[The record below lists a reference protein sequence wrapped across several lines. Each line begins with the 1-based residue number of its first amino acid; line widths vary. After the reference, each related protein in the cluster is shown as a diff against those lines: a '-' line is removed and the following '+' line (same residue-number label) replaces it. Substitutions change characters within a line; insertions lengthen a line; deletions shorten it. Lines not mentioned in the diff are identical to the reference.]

1 MNNYF
6 IPTSKYMLRVPLQP
20 NSLLEKYDDIESNI
34 EVIKNDRFLGEQLLI
49 ASENIYHTL
58 MNKDFSMLSKKKQ
71 RNLVTSLSNYINRA
85 ATRTTP
91 FGLFAGVT
99 VLDLKD
105 NESLSPSKIEYKK
118 KSRIDVEWIFKLIKK
133 IEVNHFIDLS
143 FKMNFAAY
151 RKGNRLYLPYNLD
164 GKSLEI
170 NVNYRNPLMLIEKW
184 CTKEHIPFQKIVQ
197 ILQAQYPNRE
207 IGDLIQYV
215 KTLIEKEF
223 IISELRP
230 PICNTD
236 LLMYTI
242 DKLSEIPQ
250 LYKIYGEPLNE
261 VHSLIHKYNNT
272 PIGQANE
279 IYLTIQKKLREI
291 ISFSDEKHLQVD
303 TELCINT
310 NIINESDIKN
320 INDCITLFMMFA
332 SEMENSD
339 SYQNYFT
346 EYRLKFIE
354 KFGTFVEVPISEVL
368 DEVTGIGALRNYRNP
383 SNKFSHDIPQK
394 TEDYSLLKKF
404 FIDKYLTAIKT
415 NQPIVITDED
425 INKLNLKVNEQKLPS
440 SLELNFIP
448 RQNAKGENLFY
459 LGPNIGSPAA
469 GKTFGRFSHLNSEFS
484 EVLKEINLN
493 LKEKDIDQVE
503 LSFIPSAVRMANVM
517 TINTPKDYNLSMFT
531 NSYSTQKEL
540 ALNDILIGCDNDR
553 FYLRNKQNG
562 RLINISG
569 MNMLNLSSSSNIIR
583 ILSDITLNQDLEWSD
598 TPWRIYYKE
607 FSYIPEIRYKNII
620 LSNEK
625 WSLENLRRQLE
636 EKHNLQEFLT
646 EFKEF
651 KASNSV
657 PNKVYLQFADQRI
670 LLDLTKNNDLNLLY
684 KNLFK
689 FPSTTLEK
697 TEDGKAPITI
707 HNESFSA
714 EIVIPFILKEEY
726 RKKNS
731 KNMINNRNSYHKVS
745 YPPFKKWL
753 FLKLYGSEERQAE
766 LISFLN
772 YFILN
777 NLDYKTYNKFFYMRY
792 NDPKPHIRLRFHSES
807 SEDLLL
813 IYNQLSNYIVELQE
827 MDIIHEVEINTY
839 FPEVNRYG
847 GPSLIDKAEH
857 LFYEDSLVTMGLLE
871 VMSKN
876 NISKEQAG
884 VISLLHYL
892 NDFGLNFESQL
903 SFLKVNLKNYDTY
916 RKQFKDEEFDFVKE
930 LDSYN
935 NWGNLGN
942 SDLKKIIKILDHR
955 SDSVKVY
962 SQCIKNNEEL
972 TNDFAN
978 IMGSIIHMHF
988 NRLFE
993 INRDFEDKL
1002 YVYAYQTLY
1011 GQRVLSKLQTV

>member
-1 MNNYF
+1 
-6 IPTSKYMLRVPLQP
+6 MLRVPLQP
-20 NSLLEKYDDIESNI
+20 TSLLEKYDDIESNI

-105 NESLSPSKIEYKK
+105 NEALMPSKIEYRK

-133 IEVNHFIDLS
+133 IEVDHLIDLS
-143 FKMNFAAY
+143 FKMNSAAY

-164 GKSLEI
+164 GKNLEI
-170 NVNYRNPLMLIEKW
+170 HVNYGNPLMLIEKW
-184 CTKEHIPFQKIVQ
+184 CTKEHVPFQKIVQ

-242 DKLSEIPQ
+242 DRLSKIPQ
-250 LYKIYGEPLNE
+250 LDKIYGEPLNE

-291 ISFSDEKHLQVD
+291 TSFPNEKHLQVD

-320 INDCITLFMMFA
+320 INDCITLFMIFA

-339 SYQNYFT
+339 SYQNYFI
-346 EYRLKFIE
+346 EYRLKFTE

-368 DEVTGIGALRNYRNP
+368 DEVAGIGALRNYRNP

-415 NQPIVITDED
+415 NQSIVITDED
-425 INKLNLKVNEQKLPS
+425 INKLKLKVNEQKLPS

-448 RQNAKGENLFY
+448 RQNVKGENLFY

-469 GKTFGRFSHLNSEFS
+469 GKTFGRFSHLNDKFS
-484 EVLKEINLN
+484 EVLEEISLN

-517 TINTPKDYNLSMFT
+517 ASNTPKDYNLSMFT
-531 NSYSTQKEL
+531 NSYNTQKEL
-540 ALNDILIGCDNDR
+540 TLNDILIGCDNDR

-598 TPWRIYYKE
+598 TPWGIYYKE
-607 FSYIPEIRYKNII
+607 FPYIPEIRYKNII

-625 WSLENLRRQLE
+625 WSLENLRRQLK
-636 EKHNLQEFLT
+636 EKHNLQEFLI
-646 EFKEF
+646 EFKKF
-651 KASNSV
+651 KDANSV

-670 LLDLTKNNDLNLLY
+670 LLDLTKSNDLNLLY

-697 TEDGKAPITI
+697 MEDGKAPINI
-707 HNESFSA
+707 HDESFSA
-714 EIVIPFILKEEY
+714 EVVIPFILKEEY

-731 KNMINNRNSYHKVS
+731 ENMISNRNSYHKVS

-753 FLKLYGSEERQAE
+753 FLKLYGSEERQTE

-777 NLDYKTYNKFFYMRY
+777 NLDHKTYNKFFYMRY

-807 SEDLLL
+807 SENLL
-813 IYNQLSNYIVELQE
+813 IIYKQLSNYIVELQE

-857 LFYEDSLVTMGLLE
+857 LFYQDSLVTMELLE
-871 VMSKN
+871 VMRKN

-892 NDFGLNFESQL
+892 NDFGLDFENQL

-935 NWGNLGN
+935 NWDNLGS
-942 SDLKKIIKILDHR
+942 SDLKKIIKILEHR

-962 SQCIKNNEEL
+962 SQCIKSNEEL

-978 IMGSIIHMHF
+978 ILGSIIHMHF